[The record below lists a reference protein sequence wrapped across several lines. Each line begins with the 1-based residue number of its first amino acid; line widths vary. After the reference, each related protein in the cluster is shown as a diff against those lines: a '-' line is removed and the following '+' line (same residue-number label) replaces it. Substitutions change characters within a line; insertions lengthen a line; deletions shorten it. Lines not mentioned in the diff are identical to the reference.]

1 MWDAD
6 RKVRPRDTV
15 WDHRGQIFLSALN
28 NHDGFFFL
36 HIFQSLAF
44 DVNIEVAINEPRSF
58 TLTSTILKF
67 DVICDIALTSVPNVL
82 TTSTW
87 LAITTSVLCEVLLL
101 AFYPSQVS
109 DLSALLKI
117 TENVV
122 WYPRK
127 VFLEQPLQDISF
139 LCNLSIWLIF
149 MVTERITLQKNIK
162 QNKLL
167 RNCMGDNA
175 QTL

>member
-127 VFLEQPLQDISF
+127 VFLEQPSTRHIIFVQSL
-139 LCNLSIWLIF
+139 NLINFHGNWKDNTAKKYKTKS
-149 MVTERITLQKNIK
+149 TPQK
-162 QNKLL
+162 LY
-167 RNCMGDNA
+167 GW
-175 QTL
+175 